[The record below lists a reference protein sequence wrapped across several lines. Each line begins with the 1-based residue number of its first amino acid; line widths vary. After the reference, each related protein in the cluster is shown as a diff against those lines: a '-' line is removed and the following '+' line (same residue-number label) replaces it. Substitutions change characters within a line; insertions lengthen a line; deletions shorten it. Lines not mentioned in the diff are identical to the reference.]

1 MNHLNL
7 PGLEEA
13 LEDVEFFE
21 RDRTESFVVELAI
34 GLYNSGVSLR
44 KTERVLGWIGVER
57 SHVAVWN
64 WIQKFG
70 ERLSA
75 TGRQPVAEVPSRI
88 LLDEPVV
95 VQHGEQFVL
104 FAALD
109 PATREV
115 VHLGVAPSRNYLT
128 TRRFLEEI
136 EDLYGGLP
144 EVVITDGA
152 TGYGA
157 AFGRLRIR
165 HEVLVHGVRNRVERW
180 IQELKRRIDTF
191 YASFTGHTAEPT
203 HNWLRQF
210 TWFWNHCLS

>member
-13 LEDVEFFE
+13 LENVEFFE

-75 TGRQPVAEVPSRI
+75 TGRNDSGK
-88 LLDEPVV
+88 L
-95 VQHGEQFVL
+95 
-104 FAALD
+104 
-109 PATREV
+109 
-115 VHLGVAPSRNYLT
+115 
-128 TRRFLEEI
+128 
-136 EDLYGGLP
+136 
-144 EVVITDGA
+144 
-152 TGYGA
+152 
-157 AFGRLRIR
+157 
-165 HEVLVHGVRNRVERW
+165 
-180 IQELKRRIDTF
+180 
-191 YASFTGHTAEPT
+191 
-203 HNWLRQF
+203 
-210 TWFWNHCLS
+210 

>member
-1 MNHLNL
+1 MNSLNL
-7 PGLEEA
+7 PA
-13 LEDVEFFE
+13 LEDALEEISFFE
-21 RDRTESFVVELAI
+21 RDRTDAFVVELAI
-34 GLYNSGVSLR
+34 ILYDSGVSLR
-44 KTERVLGWIGVER
+44 KVQRVFGWLGTER
-57 SHVAVWN
+57 SHVAIWN

-75 TGRQPVAEVPSRI
+75 TGRQPVAELPSTI
-88 LLDEPVV
+88 LLDETAV

-115 VHLGVAPSRNYLT
+115 VHLSVALSRNYLT

-136 EDLYGGLP
+136 EDLYSELP
-144 EVVITDGA
+144 DTVITDGA
-152 TGYGA
+152 RGYGA

-165 HEVLVHGVRNRVERW
+165 HVVRVLGVRNRIGRCM
-180 IQELKRRIDTF
+180 QELKRRIDTF
-191 YASFTGHTAEPT
+191 YASFTGNSVEST

>member
-34 GLYNSGVSLR
+34 VFHNSGVSLR
-44 KTERVLGWIGVER
+44 ETERVLGWIGVER

-70 ERLSA
+70 ERLSV
-75 TGRQPVAEVPSRI
+75 TGWRPVAEVPSRI
-88 LLDEPVV
+88 LLDETVV

-109 PATREV
+109 PATR
-115 VHLGVAPSRNYLT
+115 
-128 TRRFLEEI
+128 RFLEEI
-136 EDLYGGLP
+136 EKPYGGLP

-157 AFGRLRIR
+157 AFGRLRIH

-180 IQELKRRIDTF
+180 IQKLKRRIDTF
-191 YASFTGHTAEPT
+191 YASFTGHTVEPT

-210 TWFWNHCLS
+210 KWFWNHCLS

>member
-1 MNHLNL
+1 MNSLNL
-7 PGLEEA
+7 PALEDA
-13 LEDVEFFE
+13 LEDVELFE
-21 RDRTESFVVELAI
+21 RDRTDAFVVELAI
-34 GLYNSGVSLR
+34 VLYNSGVSLR
-44 KTERVLGWIGVER
+44 KTQRVLGWIGVEC

-70 ERLSA
+70 GRLLA
-75 TGRQPVAEVPSRI
+75 TGRQPVAELPSTI
-88 LLDEPVV
+88 LLNETVV

-136 EDLYGGLP
+136 EALYGNLP
-144 EVVITDGA
+144 EVVITDGV
-152 TGYGA
+152 TGHGA

-165 HEVLVHGVRNRVERW
+165 HEVLAHGVRNRIERW

-191 YASFTGHTAEPT
+191 YASFTGHSVEPT